1 MTRKTFIL
9 FILIY
14 CSTVTAQGL
23 RIDRSIIIPT
33 ANGAKGSAMGQAFTA
48 IADDGSALAWNPA
61 GLAQLQV
68 NMAALSGKLG
78 FGAIDV
84 QQSES
89 STTDYS
95 AEQGTV
101 PSMNYI
107 GFVIPI
113 PAELKNLN
121 PVSSFAIRNLSDFA
135 DEISWSESSGN
146 DNTDY
151 LYKREGGLFSLSGG
165 LGIRPFN
172 SLYIGGSLNF
182 LSGKQDS
189 SLLTIAKRADE
200 DTPDSLRRQ
209 TKNVYSGFHLEI
221 GLIWKPFKALSAGGR
236 IRLPH
241 ILHLNNIKYQI
252 NEEDEQSIDTEI
264 AVKMPLSMT
273 FGLALNPVKEFTLA
287 LDYAIKPWSD
297 IEVNYEIPNPDKP
310 FKDAHSFHVGAEYR
324 ARIHSIT
331 FPWRVGFFS
340 QPEQVGSF
348 NIAGAADQ
356 TISQNFTAGF
366 GIYGKNVL
374 LDFSLIYKSLEYD
387 SISLPFDQS
396 QYQIK
401 RDIFNLVAQLQ
412 VFI

>member
-1 MTRKTFIL
+1 
-9 FILIY
+9 
-14 CSTVTAQGL
+14 
-23 RIDRSIIIPT
+23 
-33 ANGAKGSAMGQAFTA
+33 MGRAFTA

-68 NMAALSGKLG
+68 NMAALAGKLG

-84 QQSES
+84 QQPES
-89 STTDYS
+89 STTNYS

-121 PVSSFAIRNLSDFA
+121 PVSSFAIRNLSDFT
-135 DEISWSESSGN
+135 DEIIWSESSGD
-146 DNTDY
+146 DNTHTDHR
-151 LYKREGGLFSLSGG
+151 YKREGGLFSLSGG

-189 SLLTIAKRADE
+189 SLLTIAERPGE
-200 DTPDSLRRQ
+200 DAADSLRRQ
-209 TKNVYSGFHLEI
+209 TKNVYSGFHFEI
-221 GLIWKPFKALSAGGR
+221 GLIWKPFKALSAGCR
-236 IRLPH
+236 MRLPH

-252 NEEDEQSIDTEI
+252 NEEDEQSIDSEI
-264 AVKMPLSMT
+264 AVNMPLSMT

-287 LDYAIKPWSD
+287 LDYAIKPWSY
-297 IEVNYEIPNPDKP
+297 IEVNYDNLAPETP
-310 FKDAHSFHVGAEYR
+310 FRDAHSFHLGAVYR
-324 ARIHSIT
+324 ARFQSIT

-348 NIAGAADQ
+348 NGAGAIDQ

-374 LDFSLIYKSLEYD
+374 LDFSFIYKSLQYD
-387 SISLPFDQS
+387 SISSPFDQS
-396 QYQIK
+396 QYQIE
-401 RDIFNLVAQLQ
+401 RNIFSLIAQLQ
-412 VFI
+412 VLI